1 MPRIEAPTVA
11 EHHAARAAELSRLAV
26 EIVEADGAAALTLAE
41 LARRAGLSRPSL
53 YSYFRS
59 RDDLVTTICEQAV
72 TVWAEEVIASMETE
86 TDPLS
91 RLRAFVTAQLEAAA
105 ASKHRAAFALLES
118 GLSQEGHER
127 VMAAHAPLQAALRRA
142 VEQIGLEPAA
152 AVVPMVQAVVSSAY
166 GQIRAGADADRVMQG
181 ASRFVEGGLEA
192 LTQGSAQQV

>member
-26 EIVEADGAAALTLAE
+26 DIVETEGASALTLAE

-72 TVWAEEVIASMETE
+72 TVWAEEVIASMEAE
-86 TDPLS
+86 SDPLL

-105 ASKHRAAFALLES
+105 ASRHQAAFALLES
-118 GLSQEGHER
+118 GLSREGHQR
-127 VMAAHAPLQAALRRA
+127 VMAAHAPLQTALRQA
-142 VEQIGLEPAA
+142 VEQIGLEAA
-152 AVVPMVQAVVSSAY
+152 ATVVPMVQAVVSSAY
-166 GQIRAGADADRVMQG
+166 AEIQAGADADRVMQG
-181 ASRFVEGGLEA
+181 ASRFVEGGLAA
-192 LTQGSAQQV
+192 LTEPG

>member
-26 EIVEADGAAALTLAE
+26 EIVETEGAAALSLAE

-72 TVWAEEVIASMETE
+72 TVWSQEVIASMNTE
-86 TDPLS
+86 TDPLL

-105 ASKHRAAFALLES
+105 ASKHQAAFALLDS
-118 GLSQEGHER
+118 GLSHEGRKR
-127 VMAAHAPLQAALRRA
+127 VMAAHAPLQAALRHA
-142 VEQIGLEPAA
+142 VEEIGLEAA
-152 AVVPMVQAVVSSAY
+152 TAVIPMVQAVVSSAY

-192 LTQGSAQQV
+192 LTKGSAQQV